1 MKKPMRPPGR
11 RTSKN
16 HVAGFTVMEMLMA
29 ITIIAVLLGLGVP
42 GYQRIK
48 RQAQSHQ
55 CLGKLRHL
63 GVGLNLY
70 LADHALILPT
80 LAPSR
85 DDKNNDEIPTI
96 DTVLLKYVD
105 SEEAFRCPSD
115 HQGYWEKTGSSYFW
129 NSLVNGQPMGSMNFM
144 GLTKNQTV
152 IPLMSDKE
160 DFHKHIGDEVNVLYA
175 DGHVQSELQ
184 FTVDP

>member
-1 MKKPMRPPGR
+1 MKRQKRPAGR
-11 RTSKN
+11 GRPKN
-16 HVAGFTVMEMLMA
+16 RIAGFTVLEMLMA
-29 ITIIAVLLGLGVP
+29 ITIIAVLAGLGVP
-42 GYQRIK
+42 GYLRIK

-55 CLGKLRHL
+55 CITKLRHL

-70 LADHALILPT
+70 LGDHGLVMPT

-85 DDKNNDEIPTI
+85 DDKNDDAVPTI
-96 DTVLLKYVD
+96 DMVLLEYVD
-105 SEEAFRCPSD
+105 SEDSFRCPSD
-115 HQGYWEKTGSSYFW
+115 HEGYWEKTGSSYFW

-160 DFHKHIGDEVNVLYA
+160 DFHKHIGDEVNILYA

>member
-1 MKKPMRPPGR
+1 MKRQKPPSGR
-11 RTSKN
+11 GRAKN
-16 HVAGFTVMEMLMA
+16 RIAGFTALEMLLA
-29 ITIIAVLLGLGVP
+29 ITVIAVLAGLGVP
-42 GYQRIK
+42 GYLRIK

-55 CLGKLRHL
+55 CITKLRHL

-70 LADHALILPT
+70 LGDHGLVMPT

-85 DDKNNDEIPTI
+85 DDKNDDEVPTI
-96 DTVLLKYVD
+96 DMVLLEYVD
-105 SEEAFRCPSD
+105 SEDSFRCPSD
-115 HQGYWEKTGSSYFW
+115 HEGYWEKTGSSYFW

-160 DFHKHIGDEVNVLYA
+160 DFHKHIGDEVNILYA

>member
-1 MKKPMRPPGR
+1 M
-11 RTSKN
+11 
-16 HVAGFTVMEMLMA
+16 AGFTVLEMLLA
-29 ITIIAVLLGLGVP
+29 ITIIAMVAGLGVP
-42 GYQRIK
+42 GYLRIK

-55 CLGKLRHL
+55 CITKLRHL

-70 LADHALILPT
+70 LGDHGLIMPT
-80 LAPSR
+80 LVPSR
-85 DDKNNDEIPTI
+85 DDKNDTEPPTI
-96 DTVLLKYVD
+96 DRVLLKYVD

-115 HQGYWEKTGSSYFW
+115 HEGIWEKTGSSYFW

-160 DFHKHIGDEVNVLYA
+160 NFHEHIGDGVNILYA